1 MHRYLDLM
9 FEEYKKPKSVYFV
22 VENKGKIIGGA
33 GIAPLENEAE
43 TICEL
48 QKMYFLPE
56 ARGLG
61 IGSQMMEKCLQ
72 AAHFRGCRRRTGSL
86 VIRERSCHNEN
97 ATTVTLNELSALY
110 DVSFIDQF
118 GVLRGGEVAY
128 AGASQALVHLKAQ
141 GKTIVILS
149 NSGRSGPYNIS
160 RLAKLGFDSTSFDR
174 FVTSGDVAPALL
186 IWSAPREK
194 QKQPLPDNSK
204 WRGPCSCRKA
214 GLLQRGYCRRCR
226 SGHHLRQ
233 RNRAYP
239 ACGLSRP
246 PAPAAKRGVPCICT
260 NPDVHKLVGETLLPA
275 AGTIAALYEE
285 MGGKVTR
292 IGKPYVDIYRHAHAL
307 CGHPDKARI
316 VAIGDSLEH
325 DVIGAAT
332 FGIDSALALTGLQ
345 AHVSEAALLAQMQE
359 GQIAPRYLL
368 GSFVWIE

>member
-1 MHRYLDLM
+1 M
-9 FEEYKKPKSVYFV
+9 
-22 VENKGKIIGGA
+22 
-33 GIAPLENEAE
+33 
-43 TICEL
+43 
-48 QKMYFLPE
+48 KMPP
-56 ARGLG
+56 
-61 IGSQMMEKCLQ
+61 
-72 AAHFRGCRRRTGSL
+72 
-86 VIRERSCHNEN
+86 
-97 ATTVTLNELSALY
+97 TVTLNELSALY
-110 DVSFIDQF
+110 DVFFIDQF

-160 RLAKLGFDSTSFDR
+160 RLAKLGFDSSSFDR

-186 IWSAPREK
+186 ES
-194 QKQPLPDNSK
+194 
-204 WRGPCSCRKA
+204 
-214 GLLQRGYCRRCR
+214 GLLPIERSKSTRCLTIASGEDR
-226 SGHHLRQ
+226 SLADNLGFSSVDTAEEADLVIISGSETERIPLASY
-233 RNRAYP
+233 RA
-239 ACGLSRP
+239 LLL
-246 PAPAAKRGVPCICT
+246 PAAKRGVPCICT

-345 AHVSEAALLAQMQE
+345 AHVSEAELLAQLQE
-359 GQIAPRYLL
+359 GQIAPQYLL
-368 GSFVWIE
+368 RSFVWIE

>member
-1 MHRYLDLM
+1 M
-9 FEEYKKPKSVYFV
+9 
-22 VENKGKIIGGA
+22 
-33 GIAPLENEAE
+33 
-43 TICEL
+43 
-48 QKMYFLPE
+48 KMPP
-56 ARGLG
+56 
-61 IGSQMMEKCLQ
+61 
-72 AAHFRGCRRRTGSL
+72 
-86 VIRERSCHNEN
+86 
-97 ATTVTLNELSALY
+97 TVTLNELSALY
-110 DVSFIDQF
+110 DVFFIDQF

-141 GKTIVILS
+141 DKTIVILS

-160 RLAKLGFDSTSFDR
+160 RLAKLGFDSSSFDR

-186 IWSAPREK
+186 ES
-194 QKQPLPDNSK
+194 
-204 WRGPCSCRKA
+204 
-214 GLLQRGYCRRCR
+214 GLLPIERSKSTRCLTIASGEDR
-226 SGHHLRQ
+226 SLADNLGFSSVDTAEEADLVIISGSETERIPLASY
-233 RNRAYP
+233 RA
-239 ACGLSRP
+239 LLL
-246 PAPAAKRGVPCICT
+246 PAAKRGVPCICT

-332 FGIDSALALTGLQ
+332 FGIDSALTLTGLQ

>member
-1 MHRYLDLM
+1 M
-9 FEEYKKPKSVYFV
+9 
-22 VENKGKIIGGA
+22 
-33 GIAPLENEAE
+33 
-43 TICEL
+43 
-48 QKMYFLPE
+48 KMPP
-56 ARGLG
+56 
-61 IGSQMMEKCLQ
+61 
-72 AAHFRGCRRRTGSL
+72 
-86 VIRERSCHNEN
+86 
-97 ATTVTLNELSALY
+97 TVTLNEISALY
-110 DVSFIDQF
+110 DVFFIDQF

-160 RLAKLGFDSTSFDR
+160 RLAKLGFDSSSFDR

-186 IWSAPREK
+186 ES
-194 QKQPLPDNSK
+194 
-204 WRGPCSCRKA
+204 
-214 GLLQRGYCRRCR
+214 GLLPIERSKSTRCLTIASGEDR
-226 SGHHLRQ
+226 SLADNLGFSSVDTAEEADLVIISGSETERIPLASY
-233 RNRAYP
+233 RA
-239 ACGLSRP
+239 LLL
-246 PAPAAKRGVPCICT
+246 PAAKRGVPCICT

-332 FGIDSALALTGLQ
+332 FGIDSALTLTGLQ

>member
-1 MHRYLDLM
+1 M
-9 FEEYKKPKSVYFV
+9 
-22 VENKGKIIGGA
+22 
-33 GIAPLENEAE
+33 
-43 TICEL
+43 
-48 QKMYFLPE
+48 KMPP
-56 ARGLG
+56 
-61 IGSQMMEKCLQ
+61 
-72 AAHFRGCRRRTGSL
+72 
-86 VIRERSCHNEN
+86 
-97 ATTVTLNELSALY
+97 TVTLNELSALY
-110 DVSFIDQF
+110 DVFFIDQF

-160 RLAKLGFDSTSFDR
+160 RLAKLGFDSSSFDR

-186 IWSAPREK
+186 ES
-194 QKQPLPDNSK
+194 
-204 WRGPCSCRKA
+204 
-214 GLLQRGYCRRCR
+214 GLLPIERSKSTRCLTIASGEDR
-226 SGHHLRQ
+226 SLADNLGFSSVDTAEEADLVIISGSETERIPLASY
-233 RNRAYP
+233 RA
-239 ACGLSRP
+239 LLL
-246 PAPAAKRGVPCICT
+246 PAAKRGVPCICT

-307 CGHPDKARI
+307 CGHADKARI

-325 DVIGAAT
+325 DVIGAAA

>member
-1 MHRYLDLM
+1 M
-9 FEEYKKPKSVYFV
+9 
-22 VENKGKIIGGA
+22 
-33 GIAPLENEAE
+33 
-43 TICEL
+43 
-48 QKMYFLPE
+48 KMPP
-56 ARGLG
+56 
-61 IGSQMMEKCLQ
+61 
-72 AAHFRGCRRRTGSL
+72 
-86 VIRERSCHNEN
+86 
-97 ATTVTLNELSALY
+97 TVTLNELSALY
-110 DVSFIDQF
+110 DVFFIDQF

-141 GKTIVILS
+141 DKTIVILS

-160 RLAKLGFDSTSFDR
+160 RLAKLGFDSSSFDR

-186 IWSAPREK
+186 ES
-194 QKQPLPDNSK
+194 
-204 WRGPCSCRKA
+204 
-214 GLLQRGYCRRCR
+214 GLLPIERSKSTRCLTIASGEDR
-226 SGHHLRQ
+226 SLADNLGFSSVDTAEEADLVIISGSETERIPLASY
-233 RNRAYP
+233 RA
-239 ACGLSRP
+239 LLL
-246 PAPAAKRGVPCICT
+246 PAAKRGVPCICT

-332 FGIDSALALTGLQ
+332 FGIDSALTLTGLQ

-359 GQIAPRYLL
+359 GQIAPQYLL
-368 GSFVWIE
+368 RSFVWIE

>member
-1 MHRYLDLM
+1 M
-9 FEEYKKPKSVYFV
+9 
-22 VENKGKIIGGA
+22 
-33 GIAPLENEAE
+33 
-43 TICEL
+43 
-48 QKMYFLPE
+48 KMPP
-56 ARGLG
+56 
-61 IGSQMMEKCLQ
+61 
-72 AAHFRGCRRRTGSL
+72 
-86 VIRERSCHNEN
+86 
-97 ATTVTLNELSALY
+97 TVTLNELSALY
-110 DVSFIDQF
+110 DVFFIDQF

-160 RLAKLGFDSTSFDR
+160 RLAKLGFDSSSFDR

-186 IWSAPREK
+186 ES
-194 QKQPLPDNSK
+194 
-204 WRGPCSCRKA
+204 
-214 GLLQRGYCRRCR
+214 GLLPIERSKSTRCLTIASGEDR
-226 SGHHLRQ
+226 SLADNLGFSSVDTAEEADLVIISGSETERIPLASY
-233 RNRAYP
+233 RA
-239 ACGLSRP
+239 LLL
-246 PAPAAKRGVPCICT
+246 PAAKRGVPCICT

-275 AGTIAALYEE
+275 AGTIAALYEK

-307 CGHPDKARI
+307 CSHPDKARI

-345 AHVSEAALLAQMQE
+345 AHVSEAELLAQLQE

>member
-1 MHRYLDLM
+1 M
-9 FEEYKKPKSVYFV
+9 
-22 VENKGKIIGGA
+22 
-33 GIAPLENEAE
+33 
-43 TICEL
+43 
-48 QKMYFLPE
+48 KMPP
-56 ARGLG
+56 
-61 IGSQMMEKCLQ
+61 
-72 AAHFRGCRRRTGSL
+72 
-86 VIRERSCHNEN
+86 
-97 ATTVTLNELSALY
+97 TVTLNELSALY
-110 DVSFIDQF
+110 DVFFIDQF

-160 RLAKLGFDSTSFDR
+160 RLAKLGFDSSSFDR

-186 IWSAPREK
+186 ES
-194 QKQPLPDNSK
+194 
-204 WRGPCSCRKA
+204 
-214 GLLQRGYCRRCR
+214 GLLPIERSKSTRCLTIASGEDR
-226 SGHHLRQ
+226 SLADNMGFSSVDTAEEADLVIISGSETERIPLASY
-233 RNRAYP
+233 RA
-239 ACGLSRP
+239 LLL
-246 PAPAAKRGVPCICT
+246 PAAKRGVPCICT

-332 FGIDSALALTGLQ
+332 FGIDSALTLTGLQ

>member
-1 MHRYLDLM
+1 M
-9 FEEYKKPKSVYFV
+9 
-22 VENKGKIIGGA
+22 
-33 GIAPLENEAE
+33 
-43 TICEL
+43 
-48 QKMYFLPE
+48 KMPP
-56 ARGLG
+56 
-61 IGSQMMEKCLQ
+61 
-72 AAHFRGCRRRTGSL
+72 
-86 VIRERSCHNEN
+86 
-97 ATTVTLNELSALY
+97 TVTLNEHSALY
-110 DVSFIDQF
+110 DVFFIDQF

-160 RLAKLGFDSTSFDR
+160 RLAKLGFDSSSFDH

-186 IWSAPREK
+186 ES
-194 QKQPLPDNSK
+194 
-204 WRGPCSCRKA
+204 
-214 GLLQRGYCRRCR
+214 GLLPIERSKSTRCLTIASGEDR
-226 SGHHLRQ
+226 SLADNLGFSSVDTAEEADLVIISGSETERIPLASY
-233 RNRAYP
+233 RA
-239 ACGLSRP
+239 LLL
-246 PAPAAKRGVPCICT
+246 PAAKRGVPCICT

-307 CGHPDKARI
+307 CGHGDKARI

-332 FGIDSALALTGLQ
+332 FGIDSALTLTGLQ

>member
-1 MHRYLDLM
+1 M
-9 FEEYKKPKSVYFV
+9 
-22 VENKGKIIGGA
+22 
-33 GIAPLENEAE
+33 
-43 TICEL
+43 
-48 QKMYFLPE
+48 KMPP
-56 ARGLG
+56 
-61 IGSQMMEKCLQ
+61 
-72 AAHFRGCRRRTGSL
+72 
-86 VIRERSCHNEN
+86 
-97 ATTVTLNELSALY
+97 TVTLNELSALY
-110 DVSFIDQF
+110 DVFFIDQF

-141 GKTIVILS
+141 DKTIVILS

-160 RLAKLGFDSTSFDR
+160 RLAKLGFDSSSFDR

-186 IWSAPREK
+186 ES
-194 QKQPLPDNSK
+194 
-204 WRGPCSCRKA
+204 
-214 GLLQRGYCRRCR
+214 GLLPIERSKSTRCLTIASGEDR
-226 SGHHLRQ
+226 SLADNLGFSSVDTAEEADLVIISGSETERIPLASY
-233 RNRAYP
+233 RA
-239 ACGLSRP
+239 LLL
-246 PAPAAKRGVPCICT
+246 PAAKRGVPCICT

>member
-1 MHRYLDLM
+1 M
-9 FEEYKKPKSVYFV
+9 
-22 VENKGKIIGGA
+22 
-33 GIAPLENEAE
+33 
-43 TICEL
+43 
-48 QKMYFLPE
+48 KMPP
-56 ARGLG
+56 
-61 IGSQMMEKCLQ
+61 
-72 AAHFRGCRRRTGSL
+72 
-86 VIRERSCHNEN
+86 
-97 ATTVTLNELSALY
+97 TVTLNELSALY
-110 DVSFIDQF
+110 DVFFIDQF

-128 AGASQALVHLKAQ
+128 AGASLALARLKAQ

-160 RLAKLGFDSTSFDR
+160 RLAKLGFDSSSFDH
-174 FVTSGDVAPALL
+174 FVTSGDVALALL
-186 IWSAPREK
+186 ES
-194 QKQPLPDNSK
+194 
-204 WRGPCSCRKA
+204 
-214 GLLQRGYCRRCR
+214 GLLPIERSKSTRCLTIASGEDR
-226 SGHHLRQ
+226 SLADNLGFSSVDTAEEADLVIISGSETERIPLASY
-233 RNRAYP
+233 RA
-239 ACGLSRP
+239 LLL
-246 PAPAAKRGVPCICT
+246 PAAKRGVPCICT

-332 FGIDSALALTGLQ
+332 FGIDSALTLTGLQ

>member
-1 MHRYLDLM
+1 M
-9 FEEYKKPKSVYFV
+9 
-22 VENKGKIIGGA
+22 
-33 GIAPLENEAE
+33 
-43 TICEL
+43 
-48 QKMYFLPE
+48 KMPP
-56 ARGLG
+56 
-61 IGSQMMEKCLQ
+61 
-72 AAHFRGCRRRTGSL
+72 
-86 VIRERSCHNEN
+86 
-97 ATTVTLNELSALY
+97 TVTLNELSALY
-110 DVSFIDQF
+110 DVFFIDQF

-128 AGASQALVHLKAQ
+128 AGASLALARLKAQ

-160 RLAKLGFDSTSFDR
+160 RLAKLGFDSSSFDH

-186 IWSAPREK
+186 ES
-194 QKQPLPDNSK
+194 
-204 WRGPCSCRKA
+204 
-214 GLLQRGYCRRCR
+214 GLLPIERSKSTRCLTIASGEDR
-226 SGHHLRQ
+226 SLADNLGFSSVDTAEEADLVIISGSETERIPLASY
-233 RNRAYP
+233 RA
-239 ACGLSRP
+239 LLL
-246 PAPAAKRGVPCICT
+246 PAAKRGVPCICT

-332 FGIDSALALTGLQ
+332 FGIDSALTLTGLQ